1 MIEALILLIV
11 LLVVVI
17 WIYSLLIKDRNQ
29 VLAAWSDIDVQLKR
43 RHDLIPQ
50 LVTAVKIWAEQF
62 TEIFAKLEEKPDRT
76 TIRCGTPVFF
86 TVTISAHSRQRLI
99 AALIVPSLQQLP
111 HPAQHLEVVNSPEA
125 AGGHKYVHTNSQAR
139 KTMPG
144 WEVPQ
149 GNLSIIFGL
158 GSSGRCP
165 VPARL

>member
-62 TEIFAKLEEKPDRT
+62 TEIFANLEAKTGQNYHPLWYAGVFHSHNIGSFATEVDRS
-76 TIRCGTPVFF
+76 FNSA
-86 TVTISAHSRQRLI
+86 ISATTS
-99 AALIVPSLQQLP
+99 APGST
-111 HPAQHLEVVNSPEA
+111 S
-125 AGGHKYVHTNSQAR
+125 GGGEFSGG
-139 KTMPG
+139 G
-144 WEVPQ
+144 W
-149 GNLSIIFGL
+149 
-158 GSSGRCP
+158 
-165 VPARL
+165 